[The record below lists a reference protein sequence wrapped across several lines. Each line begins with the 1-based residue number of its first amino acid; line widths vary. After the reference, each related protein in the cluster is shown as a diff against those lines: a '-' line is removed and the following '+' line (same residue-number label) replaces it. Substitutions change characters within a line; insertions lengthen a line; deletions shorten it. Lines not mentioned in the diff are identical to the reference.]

1 MCCAFAIV
9 VVTLA
14 QNQEATLNG
23 NAAYA
28 AAPVEEPQFQ
38 EPQLQQQQ
46 PLPVQQQLSEQTPAE
61 EPHEDL
67 DTEVS
72 QINTQSKTQSS
83 EPAESYSRPMS
94 RTSSMTPV
102 NSWHTVVLLSR
113 PPYPFIIL
121 LIPSFYSQHFA
132 GYAG

>member
-14 QNQEATLNG
+14 LNQEATLNG

-28 AAPVEEPQFQ
+28 AAPMEESHFQ
-38 EPQLQQQQ
+38 EPLSLSQPQQQQ
-46 PLPVQQQLSEQTPAE
+46 QQQVPVQQQLSEQTPAE

-102 NSWHTVVLLSR
+102 NSWHTDVLLSS
-113 PPYPFIIL
+113 PSYP
-121 LIPSFYSQHFA
+121 LISY
-132 GYAG
+132 